1 MKMDAVVETR
11 VGKVDKVPAGDWHLS
26 CVQLHQDK
34 ERKKCGLV
42 IALFSDF

>member
-11 VGKVDKVPAGDWHLS
+11 VGKIDKVSAGDWHLS

-34 ERKKCGLV
+34 YGKKCGLV